1 MNGGFRLSER
11 IKRGTLCSLDSLGAD
26 EDMHGTATAVE
37 TWLVLE
43 YNGRWSGEAFRE
55 SHIPE
60 TVKVGIKRYLE
71 SFPNSRLQLVKK
83 KKRSADGIK
92 LFMAHSR
99 EKNSAIYETTLRA
112 YEDLLDRDID
122 SLFEERATE
131 SKEPVFLICTN
142 GEHDKCCGK
151 FGMPVYVEASVGMYG
166 QNAWQTTH
174 LGGHRFA
181 STFVCLPHGLYY
193 GRVREGKTAEQIFG
207 EYKKGRIVLESY
219 RGRSCYSPPV
229 QAAEYFLRKETGVR
243 DLSAFYLKGVM
254 ENNGTIK
261 VEFYVGESE
270 KIFRVNIRRLDSAL
284 RILKSCGDE
293 ERSFAPQFRLLGIGE
308 A

>member
-1 MNGGFRLSER
+1 MY
-11 IKRGTLCSLDSLGAD
+11 
-26 EDMHGTATAVE
+26 GTATTVE

-43 YNGRWSGEAFRE
+43 YNGRWSGEALRE

-60 TVKVGIKRYLE
+60 TVKAAIKRYLE
-71 SFPNSRLQLVKK
+71 SFPNPRLLLVKK
-83 KKRSADGIK
+83 QKRSGDGIK

-99 EKNSAIYETTLRA
+99 EKDSAIHETTLGA

-122 SLFEERATE
+122 SLFGERASL

-151 FGMPVYVEASVGMYG
+151 FGMPVYVEAAAGTYG
-166 QNAWQTTH
+166 ENAWQSTH

-181 STFVCLPHGLYY
+181 STLVCLPHGLYF
-193 GRVREGKTAEQIFG
+193 GRVREGKTAERIFG
-207 EYKKGRIVLESY
+207 EYKNGRIELASY
-219 RGRSCYSPPV
+219 RGRSCYSMPV

-243 DLSAFYLKGVM
+243 EISAFYLKSVKEESGII
-254 ENNGTIK
+254 N
-261 VEFYVGESE
+261 VEFYAGEGE
-270 KIFRVNIRRLDSAL
+270 NVFRVNLRRLDSAV

-293 ERSFAPQFRLLGIGE
+293 ERSFAPQFRLLGIDE
-308 A
+308 I